1 MVTLVE
7 KQEAQ
12 KYIDWFRMRFEEG
25 LAVRWG
31 ISLKGQDSIIGTI
44 GFNNFIKG
52 HRASIGYDLQYK
64 QWNRGFL
71 TEALNEIVNFG
82 FTTLE
87 VNRIEAE
94 VMQGNLPSERVLEK
108 AGFKKEG
115 ILRQWMLWNGNYY
128 DMTMYSL
135 LKTDITQNENSSL

>member
-1 MVTLVE
+1 
-7 KQEAQ
+7 
-12 KYIDWFRMRFEEG
+12 MRFEEG

-31 ISLKGQDSIIGTI
+31 ISIKGQDSIIGTI

-52 HRASIGYDLQYK
+52 HRASIGYDLQHK

-82 FTTLE
+82 FTALE
-87 VNRIEAE
+87 ANRIEAE
-94 VMQGNLPSERVLEK
+94 VMQGNLASERVLEK

-135 LKTDITQNENSSL
+135 LKTDFTRNENSSR